1 MTRCMGCMKEYE
13 DGLTVCPH
21 CGYRQGTPAREAYHL
36 PPETILSG
44 RYLVGRVLGFGGFGT
59 TYIAWDLVL
68 EKKVAIKE
76 YMPSDFATR
85 APGETQLSVYDGEL
99 GEQFEAG
106 LKSFIDESRRLAKFN
121 HEDGIVHIFD
131 SFLENGTAYIVMEYL
146 EGKTLKEL
154 LKERGGKIP
163 YEEAVGY
170 ILPILKSLDTVHQ
183 TGIIHRDIAPDNIF
197 LTNDGK
203 VKLIDFGASR
213 YATTLHSK
221 SLSVI
226 LKQGYAPEEQYRSHG
241 EQGPWSDV
249 YAVCATLY
257 RAITGV
263 VPEDALERCANDKLV
278 PPSKMGIQLPQ
289 GIENAILNGLNTKAE
304 NRIQSAK
311 ELAQALSGE
320 IEVQRIKEEKKKE
333 DVGKW
338 SKKQIIIASC
348 SGVAVF
354 AVIILAVLGVF
365 NLNKS
370 LDTTLYA
377 TVPDYIGMMLDEAQ
391 ADWVSYCE
399 AEGITNIS
407 LSVLDGVTADTITGY
422 EVNSIY
428 AVAPEVGS
436 WFKKAETEQ
445 KYLYVTVV
453 LKSVQQMIEENQGKD
468 SWVMQNLEN
477 YSQADAQ
484 RILESMVGVNFTFET
499 IASEKSAGTVI
510 RTEPAAGMQINK
522 GDTIIVYI
530 SDGSQMNVVETV
542 DEEVVRQEEEANNG
556 GNFFDNLFD
565 NLRPGNDEDKN
576 NEPSTSPESS
586 TDSGMHP
593 SEGRPTDPATPTDP
607 TEPHKYTLTV
617 SRRNGIAS
625 VTGTGQ
631 YEAGTNVTVTATVS
645 SGYEFTGWT
654 SSNTSLV
661 PDSSNVSYTFRMPAA
676 NITLTAS
683 AGTDS
688 EKIYTAQQL
697 YNVRNNLSGNYKLMA
712 NIDLSSY
719 SPWTPIGDGEHS
731 FSGVF
736 DGNGYTISGYQG
748 TGVQNDYVMYS
759 GLFGTCSDSAIIK
772 NLTLNGKTS
781 IKFKVPANE
790 NPVNIYVGGIVG
802 RIQGGSVSNCTS
814 NCAITVEGSDQGSNT
829 TTCCMAVGGIT
840 GLANSYAKIMGCAN
854 IGTVMASSMSG
865 SRTDSTAGGIVGE
878 LWNGS
883 SAERC
888 RNSGEV
894 IAISSTASNKY
905 WTSAIA
911 GGIAG
916 DASGTT
922 ITTSYNTGD
931 ITAVA
936 EAENRPSRYNPFCLA
951 GGIVGGSMNSSINI
965 SNSYNTGTTSATG
978 TGYVSNVYACGILGH
993 SSGGTIT
1000 ACYSSVIG
1008 DSTGTANL
1016 IGTGANIQSC
1026 VTKLPLGTSQSSY
1039 PGFDFTNTWI
1049 IKSGTYR
1056 YPQLRN
1062 NPHR

>member
-1 MTRCMGCMKEYE
+1 MVRCMGCMNEYD

-21 CGYRQGTPAREAYHL
+21 CGYAQGTPAREAYHL
-36 PPETILSG
+36 PPETILNG

-76 YMPSDFATR
+76 YMPSDFSTR

-99 GEQFEAG
+99 GEQFRAG

-131 SFLENGTAYIVMEYL
+131 SFSENATAYIVMEYL

-170 ILPILKSLDTVHQ
+170 ILPVLKSLDAVHQ

-257 RAITGV
+257 RTITGI

-320 IEVQRIKEEKKKE
+320 IEVQRVKEEKKKE

-348 SGVAVF
+348 SGVAVI
-354 AVIILAVLGVF
+354 AVVILAILGVF
-365 NLNKS
+365 SLNKS

-377 TVPDYIGMMLDEAQ
+377 TVPDYIGMTLDEAQ
-391 ADWVSYCE
+391 ADWASYCE
-399 AEGITNIS
+399 TEGITNIS

-422 EVNSIY
+422 EVNQIY

-436 WFKKAETEQ
+436 WFKKAEMEQ

-499 IASEKSAGTVI
+499 IASEKSTGTVI
-510 RTEPAAGMQINK
+510 RTEPAAGTQINK
-522 GDTIIVYI
+522 GDTIVVYI
-530 SDGSQMNVVETV
+530 SDGSQINVVETV
-542 DEEVVRQEEEANNG
+542 DEEVVRQEENGANHRPEG
-556 GNFFDNLFD
+556 DN
-565 NLRPGNDEDKN
+565 NREESTKN
-576 NEPSTSPESS
+576 NPETTTGRGS
-586 TDSGMHP
+586 DSNNI
-593 SEGRPTDPATPTDP
+593 SPTDPPEDAT
-607 TEPHKYTLTV
+607 V
-617 SRRNGIAS
+617 IANGQCGDNAFWSLDSNGLLNI
-625 VTGTGQ
+625 TGTGKLYDYEQDGVSWITSFRPDIRQAFISNGITHIGNFMFRQCTNLRSIALPKTLLTIGIGAFQECSSLSAVDLPDSVASIGPIAFESCNSLTHIVIPKGVPAIEVSTFSYCEKLSDVHLPDSVQ
-631 YEAGTNVTVTATVS
+631 YIGEMAF
-645 SGYEFTGWT
+645 Y
-654 SSNTSLV
+654 NTSL
-661 PDSSNVSYTFRMPAA
+661 
-676 NITLTAS
+676 
-683 AGTDS
+683 
-688 EKIYTAQQL
+688 EKI
-697 YNVRNNLSGNYKLMA
+697 
-712 NIDLSSY
+712 
-719 SPWTPIGDGEHS
+719 
-731 FSGVF
+731 
-736 DGNGYTISGYQG
+736 TI
-748 TGVQNDYVMYS
+748 
-759 GLFGTCSDSAIIK
+759 
-772 NLTLNGKTS
+772 
-781 IKFKVPANE
+781 P
-790 NPVNIYVGGIVG
+790 
-802 RIQGGSVSNCTS
+802 GSV
-814 NCAITVEGSDQGSNT
+814 
-829 TTCCMAVGGIT
+829 
-840 GLANSYAKIMGCAN
+840 
-854 IGTVMASSMSG
+854 
-865 SRTDSTAGGIVGE
+865 DS
-878 LWNGS
+878 
-883 SAERC
+883 
-888 RNSGEV
+888 
-894 IAISSTASNKY
+894 
-905 WTSAIA
+905 
-911 GGIAG
+911 
-916 DASGTT
+916 
-922 ITTSYNTGD
+922 
-931 ITAVA
+931 
-936 EAENRPSRYNPFCLA
+936 
-951 GGIVGGSMNSSINI
+951 
-965 SNSYNTGTTSATG
+965 
-978 TGYVSNVYACGILGH
+978 
-993 SSGGTIT
+993 
-1000 ACYSSVIG
+1000 IG
-1008 DSTGTANL
+1008 DSAFASCYKLTEVIIQNGTEHLGAGIFSYCLNL
-1016 IGTGANIQSC
+1016 QTISLPQSLIDIDGMDDDFDFPFRSTEKLQNIHVDPKNQNYSSIDG
-1026 VTKLPLGTSQSSY
+1026 VLFNKDATKLLAFPSGRMGSY
-1039 PGFDFTNTWI
+1039 TIPDTVTTVGCCAFRDSALSELTVPYTVTHVQRYGFDFEYHATIYIKGRTSLPPGWEDSWYGFTNDNTIVW
-1049 IKSGTYR
+1049 
-1056 YPQLRN
+1056 N
-1062 NPHR
+1062 A

>member
-1 MTRCMGCMKEYE
+1 M
-13 DGLTVCPH
+13 
-21 CGYRQGTPAREAYHL
+21 
-36 PPETILSG
+36 PPETILNG

-154 LKERGGKIP
+154 LKEHGGKIP

-170 ILPILKSLDTVHQ
+170 ILPVLKSLDAVHQ

-257 RAITGV
+257 RAITGI

-320 IEVQRIKEEKKKE
+320 IEVQRVKEEKKKE

-348 SGVAVF
+348 SGVAVL

-365 NLNKS
+365 SLNKS

-377 TVPDYIGMMLDEAQ
+377 TVPDYIGMTLDEAQ
-391 ADWVSYCE
+391 ADWASYCE
-399 AEGITNIS
+399 TEGITNIS

-436 WFKKAETEQ
+436 WFKKAEEEQ

-510 RTEPAAGMQINK
+510 RTEPAAGTQINK
-522 GDTIIVYI
+522 GDTIVVYI
-530 SDGSQMNVVETV
+530 SDGSQINVVETV

-593 SEGRPTDPATPTDP
+593 SESGPTDPTTPTDP

-654 SSNTSLV
+654 SSNTNLV
-661 PDSSNVSYTFRMPAA
+661 LGSSNVSYTFRMPAA
-676 NITLTAS
+676 NITLTAN
-683 AGTDS
+683 ADKLQLIAHGTWGKDGVGDNTVNWAVYSSGLLSITGNGPMGNGDS
-688 EKIYTAQQL
+688 EVGA
-697 YNVRNNLSGNYKLMA
+697 
-712 NIDLSSY
+712 
-719 SPWTPIGDGEHS
+719 PWCASQI
-731 FSGVF
+731 
-736 DGNGYTISGYQG
+736 
-748 TGVQNDYVMYS
+748 TGQD
-759 GLFGTCSDSAIIK
+759 I
-772 NLTLNGKTS
+772 
-781 IKFKVPANE
+781 
-790 NPVNIYVGGIVG
+790 PVNIEKVVI
-802 RIQGGSVSNCTS
+802 S
-814 NCAITVEGSDQGSNT
+814 E
-829 TTCCMAVGGIT
+829 GIT
-840 GLANSYAKIMGCAN
+840 SIGDYAFLQCKFLTDITIPNSVQKIGKGAFLLCTKLRNITLPSGIDSIPDYAFYSCYNLQRVN
-854 IGTVMASSMSG
+854 IPNTVLRIGALCFW
-865 SRTDSTAGGIVGE
+865 ACFE
-878 LWNGS
+878 L
-883 SAERC
+883 E
-888 RNSGEV
+888 E
-894 IAISSTASNKY
+894 IAIPNSVTFISDGAFGQCNNLKSILIPHNVTTMGARVFEYWSSSQTIY
-905 WTSAIA
+905 IEGYTSAPEGWWNDPVDGWDGLCYA
-911 GGIAG
+911 Q
-916 DASGTT
+916 
-922 ITTSYNTGD
+922 
-931 ITAVA
+931 
-936 EAENRPSRYNPFCLA
+936 
-951 GGIVGGSMNSSINI
+951 IVW
-965 SNSYNTGTTSATG
+965 
-978 TGYVSNVYACGILGH
+978 NV
-993 SSGGTIT
+993 
-1000 ACYSSVIG
+1000 
-1008 DSTGTANL
+1008 
-1016 IGTGANIQSC
+1016 
-1026 VTKLPLGTSQSSY
+1026 
-1039 PGFDFTNTWI
+1039 
-1049 IKSGTYR
+1049 
-1056 YPQLRN
+1056 
-1062 NPHR
+1062 

>member
-1 MTRCMGCMKEYE
+1 MIRCMGCMREYE
-13 DGLTVCPH
+13 DGLPVCPH
-21 CGYRQGTPAREAYHL
+21 CGYRQGTPAREAYQL
-36 PPETILSG
+36 PPETILNG

-106 LKSFIDESRRLAKFN
+106 LKSFINESRRLAKFN

-154 LKERGGKIP
+154 LKEHGGKIP

-170 ILPILKSLDTVHQ
+170 ILPVLKSLDAVHQ

-257 RAITGV
+257 RAITGI

-278 PPSKMGIQLPQ
+278 PPSKMGINLPV

-320 IEVQRIKEEKKKE
+320 IEVQRIREEKKKE

-348 SGVAVF
+348 SGVAVI
-354 AVIILAVLGVF
+354 AVVILAILGVF
-365 NLNKS
+365 SLNKS

-377 TVPDYIGMMLDEAQ
+377 TVPDYIGMTLDEAQ

-399 AEGITNIS
+399 SEGITNIS

-484 RILESMVGVNFTFET
+484 RILESMGDILINFIEVP
-499 IASEKSAGTVI
+499 SEKSAGTVI
-510 RTEPAAGMQINK
+510 NTIPGAGMRIER
-522 GDTIIVYI
+522 GATVTVYI
-530 SDGSQMNVVETV
+530 SNGSRMNVVESVT
-542 DEEVVRQEEEANNG
+542 EEEIRENN
-556 GNFFDNLFD
+556 NQPAEEPQLPDNI
-565 NLRPGNDEDKN
+565 K
-576 NEPSTSPESS
+576 
-586 TDSGMHP
+586 
-593 SEGRPTDPATPTDP
+593 TPP
-607 TEPHKYTLTV
+607 
-617 SRRNGIAS
+617 
-625 VTGTGQ
+625 
-631 YEAGTNVTVTATVS
+631 
-645 SGYEFTGWT
+645 
-654 SSNTSLV
+654 
-661 PDSSNVSYTFRMPAA
+661 
-676 NITLTAS
+676 
-683 AGTDS
+683 
-688 EKIYTAQQL
+688 
-697 YNVRNNLSGNYKLMA
+697 
-712 NIDLSSY
+712 
-719 SPWTPIGDGEHS
+719 
-731 FSGVF
+731 
-736 DGNGYTISGYQG
+736 
-748 TGVQNDYVMYS
+748 
-759 GLFGTCSDSAIIK
+759 
-772 NLTLNGKTS
+772 
-781 IKFKVPANE
+781 
-790 NPVNIYVGGIVG
+790 
-802 RIQGGSVSNCTS
+802 GGSN
-814 NCAITVEGSDQGSNT
+814 
-829 TTCCMAVGGIT
+829 
-840 GLANSYAKIMGCAN
+840 
-854 IGTVMASSMSG
+854 
-865 SRTDSTAGGIVGE
+865 
-878 LWNGS
+878 NGS
-883 SAERC
+883 SQDALASSEPVNVTIPNLC
-888 RNSGEV
+888 GDTVQNALIELENLGILCKTSYCYSETYESNHIAKQSLPAGESV
-894 IAISSTASNKY
+894 APGTELEIWISSGDPDAAWSEWQTYSPEFPTGDPDEKYETKSATQYRYRTRSTYQENVYGSWSSTTWSTSQRATSDTVQYMGSRQVETQKHYKTQYLYTRWCGFYNGQKRFGATESDIAACTNRWNEDTGWLDYALPVIGISGGSSGATMYEGYWYNQTTRQVYTHSDYRTEYGYQTRTKDTVTKYTNWGKWSTWSFEKATASDIQDVETRTVY
-905 WTSAIA
+905 
-911 GGIAG
+911 
-916 DASGTT
+916 
-922 ITTSYNTGD
+922 SYRR
-931 ITAVA
+931 VL
-936 EAENRPSRYNPFCLA
+936 P
-951 GGIVGGSMNSSINI
+951 
-965 SNSYNTGTTSATG
+965 
-978 TGYVSNVYACGILGH
+978 VY
-993 SSGGTIT
+993 
-1000 ACYSSVIG
+1000 
-1008 DSTGTANL
+1008 
-1016 IGTGANIQSC
+1016 
-1026 VTKLPLGTSQSSY
+1026 
-1039 PGFDFTNTWI
+1039 
-1049 IKSGTYR
+1049 
-1056 YPQLRN
+1056 
-1062 NPHR
+1062 